1 MTAHGSEN
9 LCSPAAS
16 AAKGD
21 VMMSHVV
28 KEKYVGKVEMRLPV
42 LGVIVLHHIRPTYT
56 ARAALQ
62 HAEVARAESQV
73 NNPVSPR
80 RATSLLDDV

>member
-1 MTAHGSEN
+1 MTAHVSEN

-28 KEKYVGKVEMRLPV
+28 KEKYVGKVEMRFRV
-42 LGVIVLHHIRPTYT
+42 SGVIVLHHIRLTYT
-56 ARAALQ
+56 ATAALQ
-62 HAEVARAESQV
+62 HAEVAR
-73 NNPVSPR
+73 SPK
-80 RATSLLDDV
+80 